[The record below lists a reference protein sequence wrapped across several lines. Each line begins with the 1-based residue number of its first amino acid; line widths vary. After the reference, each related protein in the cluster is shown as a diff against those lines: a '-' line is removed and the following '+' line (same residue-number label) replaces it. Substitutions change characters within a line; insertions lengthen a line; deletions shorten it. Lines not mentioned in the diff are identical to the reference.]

1 MPIISLIA
9 AMSTH
14 HVIGIN
20 NTLPWHLPADL
31 QHFKQLTL
39 GHPIIMGRKTFES
52 IGRALPGRTNI
63 IISRNGF
70 DAPPNCT
77 VVDSIEA
84 AIEFCVNE
92 PELFIIGGAQIYQQ
106 AITLANR
113 LYLTEIETNIKGDAH
128 FPEFSEKDW
137 RETRRDKN
145 QNETYRYDFVIY
157 DRKLSSPM

>member
-9 AMSTH
+9 AMSKN

-39 GHPIIMGRKTFES
+39 GHPIAMGRKTFTS

-77 VVDSIEA
+77 VVNSIAA

-92 PELFIIGGAQIYQQ
+92 PELFVIGGAQIYQQ
-106 AITLANR
+106 AITLADR
-113 LYLTEIETNIKGDAH
+113 LYLTEIATEIEGDAH
-128 FPEFSEKDW
+128 FPDFSKQDW
-137 RETRRDKN
+137 CVTSREQH
-145 QNETYRYDFVIY
+145 QNDTYHYDFVVYERISN
-157 DRKLSSPM
+157 R